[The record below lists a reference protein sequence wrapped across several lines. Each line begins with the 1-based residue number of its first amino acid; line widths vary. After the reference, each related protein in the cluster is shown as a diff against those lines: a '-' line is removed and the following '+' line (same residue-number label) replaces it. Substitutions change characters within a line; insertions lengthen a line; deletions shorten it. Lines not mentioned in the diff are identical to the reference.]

1 MDARLLDLLKNLQ
14 SWLQRVTPEPA
25 AGPKLNPDQR
35 KALLDAL
42 ASERSADRWLAAEAL
57 AEGDPGREGV
67 AALAALLGDPD
78 PLLRSEASRALGQ
91 IGGKSARQALLEAAV
106 SGGTLNQ
113 AAAADGLG
121 LLPATVETV
130 TALAALLASDDG
142 IVRQSAGEALARL
155 DPPPPARDGA
165 SAMPAIQA
173 ALLSLLASDDEPM
186 VRRAAALALARWG
199 DTDADT
205 ALAARRDDERED
217 SRVRTA
223 AALALRQARRTAP
236 APESP
241 ATASSVDEPQ
251 AEGASDEQPP
261 APLDH
266 ESGGTG
272 VSSSL

>member
-142 IVRQSAGEALARL
+142 
-155 DPPPPARDGA
+155 
-165 SAMPAIQA
+165 
-173 ALLSLLASDDEPM
+173 M